1 MPKNYIHNFESGD
14 LEFCQVCNSKDLDTI
29 LDLGYQPLAD
39 DLRPINQKNQKTDYY
54 PLKINLCRKCIML
67 QTSSI
72 IDDETLYPKTY
83 HYTPGISKQI
93 RENFEAFAKKTTQ
106 LYKLKSSDLILDIG
120 CADGSLLDEF
130 KNLGFKNLFG
140 IEPTDTVKIAKKET

>member
-1 MPKNYIHNFESGD
+1 
-14 LEFCQVCNSKDLDTI
+14 
-29 LDLGYQPLAD
+29 
-39 DLRPINQKNQKTDYY
+39 
-54 PLKINLCRKCIML
+54 ML

-120 CADGSLLDEF
+120 CAAGG
-130 KNLGFKNLFG
+130 LGKALK
-140 IEPTDTVKIAKKET
+140 DKLK

>member
-1 MPKNYIHNFESGD
+1 
-14 LEFCQVCNSKDLDTI
+14 
-29 LDLGYQPLAD
+29 
-39 DLRPINQKNQKTDYY
+39 
-54 PLKINLCRKCIML
+54 ML

-140 IEPTDTVKIAKKET
+140 IEPTDTVKIAKKK